1 MKYFMHKRCI
11 CQFMKQIYFW
21 KFMQK
26 EVKFIAFLIFWRT
39 LGVWT
44 NFAEQKRNIFYGI
57 RFPTFI
63 YLIKL
68 IPWMCIARGSDPT
81 HRTASL
87 AGQNLLRLE
96 LLKGRFF
103 RGNRVRRILKEE
115 ILEEEGQIKLL
126 SIPYSIL
133 WCSCSFS
140 LKSNIES
147 HKYDS

>member
-1 MKYFMHKRCI
+1 MEH
-11 CQFMKQIYFW
+11 
-21 KFMQK
+21 
-26 EVKFIAFLIFWRT
+26 IFR
-39 LGVWT
+39 
-44 NFAEQKRNIFYGI
+44 
-57 RFPTFI
+57 TFI

-68 IPWMCIARGSDPT
+68 IPWMCIAQGSDPT

-87 AGQNLLRLE
+87 AGQNLWRLE

-133 WCSCSFS
+133 
-140 LKSNIES
+140 
-147 HKYDS
+147 

>member
-1 MKYFMHKRCI
+1 MAKVKVV
-11 CQFMKQIYFW
+11 
-21 KFMQK
+21 K
-26 EVKFIAFLIFWRT
+26 EFKPIL
-39 LGVWT
+39 LK
-44 NFAEQKRNIFYGI
+44 QKRNIFYGI
-57 RFPTFI
+57 RFRTFI

-68 IPWMCIARGSDPT
+68 IPWMCIAQGSDPT

-133 WCSCSFS
+133 
-140 LKSNIES
+140 
-147 HKYDS
+147 